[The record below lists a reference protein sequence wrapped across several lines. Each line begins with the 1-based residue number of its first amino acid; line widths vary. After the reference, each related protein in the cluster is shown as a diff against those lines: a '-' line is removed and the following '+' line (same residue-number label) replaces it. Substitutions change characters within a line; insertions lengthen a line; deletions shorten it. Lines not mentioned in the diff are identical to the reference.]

1 MKRHQFLRQ
10 KKKKGNVSQGF
21 FFFFKDRHVGL
32 TYQRLTFFFFNLFP
46 LIVFNELTFF
56 K

>member
-21 FFFFKDRHVGL
+21 FFFKDRHVGL
-32 TYQRLTFFFFNLFP
+32 TYQRLTFFF
-46 LIVFNELTFF
+46 LISFH
-56 K
+56 

>member
-1 MKRHQFLRQ
+1 MKRPVPKA
-10 KKKKGNVSQGF
+10 KKKEKGNVSQG

-32 TYQRLTFFFFNLFP
+32 TYQRLTFFFNLFP
-46 LIVFNELTFF
+46 LIVFNELAFF